1 MLTKY
6 FEDKDVHKLETYIR
20 RGERF
25 VIITHIT
32 PDGDAIGSSLG
43 LHHYLSYLGKD
54 SVNVV
59 VPNDFP
65 AFLKWMPGANDIVI
79 YESHKEYA
87 ERLIREAD
95 VIFCLDFNELRRIGK
110 LAPFLEAADGR
121 KVLIDHH
128 PDISNF
134 CRLILSCP
142 EMSSTSEMVF
152 RLLCAIK
159 SFSEINKD
167 AAECIYAG
175 MMTDT
180 GSFTFGSNNPELY
193 YIITELVKKGID
205 KDKIYRNVYQV
216 YSESRLR
223 LMGYTFLEKMKV
235 YPEHKT
241 ALITLTLKELN
252 RFNYK
257 TGDTEG
263 FVNMLLSIE
272 GVQFAVFIR
281 EDTDQIKLSFR
292 STGDFPTNR
301 FASQYFQGG
310 GHTNA
315 SGGEFYGS
323 LAGAVQAFEAALPA
337 MYPTGSSNFTHKHG

>member
-1 MLTKY
+1 MLTKI
-6 FEDKDVHKLETYIR
+6 FEDKDIHQLETYIN

-43 LHHYLSYLGKD
+43 LYHYLTFMGKD

-65 AFLKWMPGANDIVI
+65 AFLKWMPGSSDIVI
-79 YESHKEYA
+79 YEYHKEYA

-95 VIFCLDFNELRRIGK
+95 VIFCLDFNELKRIGK

-121 KVLIDHH
+121 KALIDHH
-128 PDISNF
+128 PDVSDF

-142 EMSSTSEMVF
+142 AMSSTSEMVF

-159 SFSEINKD
+159 SFSDINKD

-180 GSFTFGSNNPELY
+180 GSFTFGSNNPEIY
-193 YIITELVKKGID
+193 SIITELVKKGID
-205 KDKIYRNVYQV
+205 KDVIYRNVYQV

-223 LMGYTFLEKMKV
+223 LMGYTMFEKMKV
-235 YPEHKT
+235 YPEQKT
-241 ALITLTLKELN
+241 ALITLTLNELN

-263 FVNMLLSIE
+263 FVNLLLSIE

-281 EDTDQIKLSFR
+281 EDTDYTKMSFR
-292 STGDFPTNR
+292 SAGDFDTNR

-310 GHTNA
+310 GHKNA

-323 LAGAVQAFEAALPA
+323 LANAILAFEAALQEMNP
-337 MYPTGSSNFTHKHG
+337 NL

>member
-1 MLTKY
+1 MLTKI
-6 FEDKDVHKLETYIR
+6 FEDRDIQKLANYIN

-25 VIITHIT
+25 VIVTHIT

-43 LHHYLSYLGKD
+43 LYHYLTYIGKD

-65 AFLKWMPGANDIVI
+65 SFLKWMPGTNDIVI
-79 YESHKEYA
+79 YEQHKEYA
-87 ERLIREAD
+87 ERLLREAD
-95 VIFCLDFNELRRIGK
+95 VIFCLDFNELRRVGK
-110 LAPFLEAADGR
+110 LAPFLEAADAR

-128 PDISNF
+128 PDAADF

-142 EMSSTSEMVF
+142 EMSSASEMIF

-159 SFSEINKD
+159 SFSDINKD
-167 AAECIYAG
+167 AAECIYVG

-180 GSFTFGSNNPELY
+180 GAFTFGSNNPELY

-205 KDKIYRNVYQV
+205 KDLIYRNVYQV
-216 YSESRLR
+216 YAESRLR
-223 LMGYTFLEKMKV
+223 LMGYTFHEKLKL
-235 YPEHKT
+235 YPAQKT

-252 RFNYK
+252 RFNFK

-263 FVNMLLSIE
+263 FVNLPLSIE
-272 GVQFAVFIR
+272 GIQFSALIR
-281 EDTDQIKLSFR
+281 EDTDFIKLSFR
-292 STGDFPTNR
+292 SVGDFSCNR
-301 FASQYFQGG
+301 FSSAYFQGG
-310 GHTNA
+310 GHINA

-323 LAGAVQAFEAALPA
+323 ISDAVTAFEVALQEMNPGI
-337 MYPTGSSNFTHKHG
+337 M